1 MVFQNM
7 AKFWHKSFAKNF
19 GKFLENS
26 EFWQYFVPSA
36 NPYRKLRTNMMT
48 GQKAVNS
55 CHYLTS

>member
-55 CHYLTS
+55 CH